1 MFTMSWHVAFTALN
15 STYHLIAAEAG
26 LSSMLASEVARLS
39 SEMKMMQQR
48 LQGYEADVDK
58 LVSTGELG
66 HANPKQKIQYH
77 LRCALIARLAAD
89 SCMCTYEHEQNVD
102 LVKSSS

>member
-1 MFTMSWHVAFTALN
+1 
-15 STYHLIAAEAG
+15 
-26 LSSMLASEVARLS
+26 MLASEVARLS

-77 LRCALIARLAAD
+77 LRCAVIARLAAD
-89 SCMCTYEHEQNVD
+89 SCMCTYEHEQSVD
-102 LVKSSS
+102 MV